1 VFKPLHCVKIL
12 DSLVWGKC
20 GTISAFFSISASLG
34 VRYGS
39 SAKQKDAVEAGHAP
53 LAPVLDRAGYR

>member
-1 VFKPLHCVKIL
+1 L
-12 DSLVWGKC
+12 DSLFWGRC

-39 SAKQKDAVEAGHAP
+39 SAKQKDTVEAGYAP
-53 LAPVLDRAGYR
+53 LAPVFDRAGHRYRADHG